1 MRVLV
6 VFAHP
11 VETSYQAALHKV
23 VVENLNAAG
32 HEVDDCDLYAEGF
45 NPVLS
50 REERLN
56 YHDES
61 ACTKPVQAYVD
72 RLRNA
77 EALVLNFPVWNYG
90 YPAIMKGYFDRVF
103 LPGVSFQLKDGT
115 LTPNL
120 FNIRKLG
127 AVVTDGGDRL
137 RTFLMGDAPR
147 KVVKR
152 AVRAVIHPL
161 ASTRYIALHDINR
174 AGDAKRA
181 RFIERV
187 AAEMRRF

>member
-6 VFAHP
+6 IFAHP
-11 VETSYQAALHKV
+11 VETSYQAVLHTV
-23 VVENLNAAG
+23 VLDNLKAAG

-56 YHDES
+56 YHDEGT
-61 ACTKPVQAYVD
+61 CTKPVQAYVD

-103 LPGVSFQLKDGT
+103 LPGVSFRLKHGQVA
-115 LTPNL
+115 PNL
-120 FNIRKLG
+120 FNIRKLA
-127 AVVTDGGDRL
+127 AVVTYGGDWV
-137 RTFLMGDAPR
+137 RTMLMGDAPK

-161 ASTRYIALHDINR
+161 ATTRYIALHDINR
-174 AGDAKRA
+174 ADDAKRA

-187 AAEMRRF
+187 AGEMRRF

>member
-6 VFAHP
+6 IFAHP

-23 VVENLNAAG
+23 VVENLKAAG
-32 HEVDDCDLYAEGF
+32 HAVDDCDLYAENF
-45 NPVLS
+45 NPILS

-77 EALVLNFPVWNYG
+77 EGLILNFPVWNYG

-103 LPGVSFQLKDGT
+103 LPGVSFQLKNGQVA
-115 LTPNL
+115 PNL

-127 AVVTDGGDRL
+127 AVVTYGGDRL

-152 AVRAVIHPL
+152 AVRGVIHPL
-161 ASTRYIALHDINR
+161 ARTRYIALHDINR
-174 AGDAKRA
+174 ADDAKRA
-181 RFIERV
+181 RFVERV

>member
-1 MRVLV
+1 MRVHV
-6 VFAHP
+6 IFAHP

-23 VVENLNAAG
+23 VLENLAAAG
-32 HEVDDCDLYAEGF
+32 HEIDDCDLYAEGF

-56 YHDES
+56 YHDEA
-61 ACTKPVQAYVD
+61 ACTKPVQSYVD

-103 LPGVSFQLKDGT
+103 LPGVSFRLENGQVA
-115 LTPNL
+115 PNL

-127 AVVTDGGDRL
+127 AVVTYGGDRL
-137 RTFLMGDAPR
+137 RTFLMGDAPK

-161 ASTRYIALHDINR
+161 ARTRYLALHDINR
-174 AGDAKRA
+174 ADDAKRA
-181 RFIERV
+181 KFLARV